1 MQAQVNIGMV
11 GHVDHGKT
19 SLTRALTGKWTD
31 THSEELKRGITIKIG
46 YADVTFYKN
55 KKDGRYLPEA
65 QLPKEDGGLKTA
77 GTTKAGE
84 PSGSRGDWELVRRVS
99 FLDAP
104 GHETLMTTMIS
115 AANIVDGAL
124 LVIAANE
131 PCPQPQT
138 AEHLM
143 VLDVLGI
150 KNVIVVQNKI
160 DLVDEAKSIENYKQ
174 IKAFLKGTTVENA
187 PIIPISANY
196 NSNID
201 TLVEAI
207 EKYIPTPKRDED
219 KPAKLYI
226 ARSFDINRPGQK
238 ISELGGG
245 VLGGSLICGKLKIG
259 DKVQLKPG
267 VVRKEKDKEGKETY
281 LPLELTVTS
290 LSVADGSLEVAHPG
304 GLIGVGTLIDPAL
317 TKGDSLVGNILGA
330 PEGLGPVLEAPEIE
344 YTLIKREG
352 FDNPPLKAA
361 EPLVISSGTATSL
374 GVVVKLKGGV
384 VTLKLKRAIYAEKGQ
399 KVALSRRMGQRWRLS
414 AFGIVR

>member
-1 MQAQVNIGMV
+1 MV

-46 YADVTFYKN
+46 YADVTFYKH

-65 QLPKEDGGLKTA
+65 QVPKDSKSE
-77 GTTKAGE
+77 
-84 PSGSRGDWELVRRVS
+84 WELVRRVS

-131 PCPQPQT
+131 TCPQAQT

-150 KNVIVVQNKI
+150 QNVIVVQNKI
-160 DLVDEAKSIENYKQ
+160 DLVDEAKAIENYKQ
-174 IKAFLKGTTVENA
+174 IKAFLKGTTAENA

-201 TLVEAI
+201 SLVEAI
-207 EKYIPTPKRDED
+207 ETHIPTPKRDES
-219 KPAKLYI
+219 KPAKMYV
-226 ARSFDINRPGQK
+226 ARSFDINRPGQA
-238 ISELGGG
+238 IGELGGG
-245 VLGGSLICGKLKIG
+245 VLGGSLLCGKLKVG

-267 VVRKEKDKEGKETY
+267 VVRKEKEKDGKETY

-290 LSVADGSLEVAHPG
+290 LSAADGALDEAHPG

-317 TKGDSLVGNILGA
+317 TKGDSLVGNILGK
-330 PEGLGPVLEAPEIE
+330 PEGLGPVLDAPELE
-344 YTLIKREG
+344 YTMIKREG
-352 FDNPPLKAA
+352 FDNPPLKMA

-414 AFGIVR
+414 AFGVVK

>member
-1 MQAQVNIGMV
+1 MQAEVNIGMV

-19 SLTRALTGKWTD
+19 SLTKALTGKWTD

-65 QLPKEDGGLKTA
+65 QLPKEA
-77 GTTKAGE
+77 AAKAE
-84 PSGSRGDWELVRRVS
+84 WELARRVS

-143 VLDVLGI
+143 VLDILGI
-150 KNVIVVQNKI
+150 KKVIVVQNKI
-160 DLVDEAKSIENYKQ
+160 DLIPEEKAIENYKQ
-174 IKAFLKGTTVENA
+174 IKAFLNGTTAEDA
-187 PIIPISANY
+187 PIIPVSANY
-196 NSNID
+196 NANID
-201 TLVEAI
+201 KLVEAI
-207 EKYIPTPKRDED
+207 ETHIPTPKRNEGA
-219 KPAKLYI
+219 PAKMYI
-226 ARSFDINRPGQK
+226 ARSFDINRPGQSLEK
-238 ISELGGG
+238 LSGG
-245 VLGGSLICGKLKIG
+245 VLGGSLITGTLKVGDKLKI
-259 DKVQLKPG
+259 KPG
-267 VVRKEKDKEGKETY
+267 IFRKEKDKEGKETY
-281 LPLELTVTS
+281 LSLEFEVSS
-290 LSVADGSLEVAHPG
+290 LSTADGTLAVAKPG
-304 GLIGVGTLIDPAL
+304 GLIGIGTTLDPAL
-317 TKGDSLVGNILGA
+317 TKGDSLVGNMVGNPA
-330 PEGLGPVLEAPEIE
+330 ALGPVLEQPEIE

-361 EPLVISSGTATSL
+361 EALVISAGTATSI
-374 GVVVKLKGGV
+374 GVIIKLKGGAL
-384 VTLKLKRAIYAEKGQ
+384 TLKLKRPIYAEKGQ

-414 AFGIVR
+414 AFGIVK

>member
-1 MQAQVNIGMV
+1 MV

-46 YADVTFYKN
+46 YADVAFYKN
-55 KKDGRYLPEA
+55 KKDGRYLPQA
-65 QLPKEDGGLKTA
+65 QLPKEPA
-77 GTTKAGE
+77 SKAE
-84 PSGSRGDWELVRRVS
+84 WEMTRRVS

-160 DLVDEAKSIENYKQ
+160 DLVDEAKAVEHYKQ
-174 IKAFLKGTTVENA
+174 IKAFLKGTTVEKA

-207 EKYIPTPKRDED
+207 EKYIPTPARDEA

-226 ARSFDINRPGQK
+226 ARSFDINRPGQAIDK
-238 ISELGGG
+238 IGGG
-245 VLGGSLICGKLKIG
+245 VLGGSLICGTLKVG

-267 VVRKEKDKEGKETY
+267 VVRKEKDKDGKETY

-290 LSVADGSLEVAHPG
+290 LSTADGTLEVAHPG
-304 GLIGVGTLIDPAL
+304 GLIGVGTTLDPAL
-317 TKGDSLVGNILGA
+317 TKGDSLVGNILGNPA
-330 PEGLGPVLEAPEIE
+330 GLGPVLDQPEIE

-352 FDNPPLKAA
+352 FENPPLKAA

-384 VTLKLKRAIYAEKGQ
+384 LTLKLKRSIYAEKGQ

-414 AFGIVR
+414 AFGIVK